1 MKERISAL
9 LDGNLDAQA
18 VEPVLNSVGESADV
32 RRQWDHYCL
41 IGDAL
46 RNEPELSCDLS
57 VRVMASLAQEPTVL
71 APLASRPPTSASPLG
86 KSWGKLLPLAASV
99 AGVAV
104 VGWLAIP
111 QSTDTSVIQMASVA
125 PQPLMASAVETNRQ
139 DREPLRAY
147 LFAHQSLANQ
157 GAIPAVA
164 PFVRTVADVSA
175 GVRR

>member
-18 VEPVLNSVGESADV
+18 VEPVLSSVGASADV
-32 RRQWDHYCL
+32 RRQWDEYCL

-46 RNEPELSCDLS
+46 RGEPELSCDLTA
-57 VRVMASLAQEPTVL
+57 RVMASLAQEPTVL
-71 APLASRPPTSASPLG
+71 APVATRRPAAALG
-86 KSWGKLLPLAASV
+86 QSWRKILPLAASV

-104 VGWLAIP
+104 VGWLAMP
-111 QSTDTSVIQMASVA
+111 KAADTSAIQMARVA
-125 PQPLMASAVETNRQ
+125 PQPLVTASVSKSRQ

-164 PFVRTVADVSA
+164 PFVRTVAEVSPGA
-175 GVRR
+175 QR